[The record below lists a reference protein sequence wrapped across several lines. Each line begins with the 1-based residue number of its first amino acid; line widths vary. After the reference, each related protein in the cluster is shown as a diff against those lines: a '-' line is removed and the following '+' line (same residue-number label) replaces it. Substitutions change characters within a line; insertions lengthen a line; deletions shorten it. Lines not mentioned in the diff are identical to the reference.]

1 MTIWEVMYYGE
12 RFNGYTHL
20 LGALLALAGAIVLI
34 VQGALHGDAWKIVS
48 FAIYGATLILLFST
62 STLYHSTRGKVKS
75 VFRKLDHS
83 AIYLLIAGT
92 YTPFTLVTLHGPW
105 GWSLFGVVWG
115 MAILGITQELTL
127 ARGQRYPSLAI
138 YVVMGWLAVIGV
150 VPMIHALGWPGF
162 IWVAAG
168 GVVYTAGTVFYVFD
182 EKFKHWHGIW
192 HLFVLGGAVIH
203 YFAILQFVA

>member
-1 MTIWEVMYYGE
+1 MYQGE

-20 LGALLALAGAIVLI
+20 LGAILAVVGATVLI
-34 VQGALHGDAWKIVS
+34 VQGALYGDAWQIVS
-48 FAIYGATLILLFST
+48 FAIYGATLVLLFSI
-62 STLYHSTRGKVKS
+62 STLYHSLRGKAKS

-92 YTPFTLVTLHGPW
+92 YTPFTLVTLRGAW

-115 MAILGITQELTL
+115 LAVFGIVQELTL
-127 ARGQRYPSLAI
+127 ARGQRYPSLVI

-150 VPMIHALGWPGF
+150 VPMIEALTWAGF
-162 IWVAAG
+162 LWVAAG
-168 GVVYTAGTVFYVFD
+168 GVVYTLGTVFYFFD

-192 HLFVLGGAVIH
+192 HIFVLGGAVIH
-203 YFAILQFVA
+203 YFAILKFVH